1 LLLRPGFLTK
11 QVPAA
16 LGRVLEVVGGKLQV
30 RQFLPQ
36 EFCLDGRHKGKGT
49 LSSRTIRG
57 KGREASG

>member
-36 EFCLDGRHKGKGT
+36 EFCLDGRHKGT